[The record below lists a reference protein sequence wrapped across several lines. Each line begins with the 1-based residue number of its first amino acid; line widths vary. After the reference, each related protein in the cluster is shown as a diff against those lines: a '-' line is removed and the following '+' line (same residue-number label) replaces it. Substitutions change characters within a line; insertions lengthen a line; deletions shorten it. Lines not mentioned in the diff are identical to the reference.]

1 MINKPA
7 NRRGKIILVL
17 DNIRSVHNVG
27 SIFRTADCAGV
38 SKIICLGVTPLPVD
52 RFGRK
57 RKDFA
62 EVALGAE
69 DNISWEYQSKF
80 KRPIDKYKI
89 ICLEQ
94 NQESIHFKKV
104 KPMKDGD
111 TYIVVGNEV
120 DGVSEYLLKMSHE
133 IAEIPLFGKKE
144 SLNVSVATGIIL
156 FSLL

>member
-1 MINKPA
+1 MSKNKKA
-7 NRRGKIILVL
+7 DNIILVL
-17 DNIRSVHNVG
+17 DNIRSVFNVG

-62 EVALGAE
+62 KVALGAE
-69 DNISWEYQSKF
+69 DNIPWEYQRKF
-80 KRPIDKYKI
+80 KKPRSKHKI

-94 NQESIHFKKV
+94 NQNSIDFKKA
-104 KPMKDGD
+104 KSMKDGE

-120 DGVSEYLLKMSHE
+120 DGVSKYLLEMSHE